1 MAKTTGRKRAD
12 PSRAARRRTLL
23 LVGFALFVVADI
35 ALAAVALT
43 GARTPADTPAN
54 TAAPVAPQ
62 SSSAAPSPS
71 STPTPIPTVPPVA
84 AVLPT
89 RIIVAADASLAWRAT
104 TGACPATQATPE
116 ITTNSG
122 AKWTATNAT
131 TPTGVRS
138 LQSIAIEGKRVASMI
153 GQAGQDCSVELV
165 RTFVSG
171 TNYEKYPAALAG
183 AWFIN
188 PLDRASIHTPA
199 GTFFPAPCKTALV
212 LVHRNASSA
221 AVLCDDQTLHTTKDG
236 GSTWSGSV
244 SIRGALNLA
253 PSAAGYVVAAVGSD
267 ACKGVQVLS
276 IAEPAET
283 AATAT
288 GCLPTDA
295 PPSTLSGNITL
306 SEGAGTL
313 WLWAGDV
320 LKRSTDGGVSWL

>member
-1 MAKTTGRKRAD
+1 MAKTTGRKRPD
-12 PSRAARRRTLL
+12 PSATARRRTLL
-23 LVGFALFVVADI
+23 LVGFALFLVADI

-43 GARTPADTPAN
+43 GGRTPANTPAN

-62 SSSAAPSPS
+62 SPSAAPSPS
-71 STPTPIPTVPPVA
+71 STPTPTATVPPVA
-84 AVLPT
+84 AVLPA

-131 TPTGVRS
+131 TPTGIRS

-183 AWFIN
+183 AWYVN
-188 PLDRASIHTPA
+188 PLDRASVHTPA
-199 GTFFPAPCKTALV
+199 GTFPAPCKNVLV
-212 LVHRNASSA
+212 LAHRNASSA
-221 AVLCDDQTLHTTKDG
+221 AMLCDDQKIHTTKDG
-236 GSTWSGSV
+236 GATWSGSV